1 MELEQSTQSRGRNLQ
16 NIFIVKK
23 FGLRRIPLQIK
34 VNYVLQKLTMFYF
47 IQTHTPSF
55 KKEYILQIN
64 NNETGMRLLC

>member
-34 VNYVLQKLTMFYF
+34 VNYVLLYSDSYSF
-47 IQTHTPSF
+47 IQERIHFTN
-55 KKEYILQIN
+55 K
-64 NNETGMRLLC
+64 